1 MAGVL
6 GDTTCR
12 CGKTARRAA
21 TLGRGLAVIGI
32 SGGRSAEPR
41 QITNACDT
49 LAPYLD
55 EQRLLRDFSLAA
67 VFLSVV
73 AADGAPAANLRCH
86 VDTDPHDRETALVQL
101 GSSTSS
107 AVPLGGTA
115 PPLCRSRSRS
125 R

>member
-41 QITNACDT
+41 QMTNACDT
-49 LAPYLD
+49 LAQYLEMSND
-55 EQRLLRDFSLAA
+55 CLATSRLRPCPICRRGRRSSGRQPA
-67 VFLSVV
+67 LS
-73 AADGAPAANLRCH
+73 R
-86 VDTDPHDRETALVQL
+86 RY
-101 GSSTSS
+101 
-107 AVPLGGTA
+107 
-115 PPLCRSRSRS
+115 
-125 R
+125 